1 MSGGRRQYLKTEQ
14 ELFYLIC
21 DFIKS
26 SKIMGQVAPNLLTTM
41 PGKAY
46 IFVFWTLYI
55 SPPGK
60 GTGTEVVQNRDG
72 LYSEGQRQM

>member
-1 MSGGRRQYLKTEQ
+1 
-14 ELFYLIC
+14 
-21 DFIKS
+21 
-26 SKIMGQVAPNLLTTM
+26 MGQVAPNLLTTM